1 MKKMAVALFSAIVV
15 LFAQAGLA
23 DAWARHGFHHHFGHH
38 RFFVGTTFF
47 VGPFWGPSWW
57 WDPYWYPPAYQPPVV
72 IQQQPPVYLQQN
84 QPAPPPAVAYWYYC
98 PDSKAYYPYVQ
109 QCPAG
114 WLKVV
119 PKTAP
124 SDQ

>member
-1 MKKMAVALFSAIVV
+1 
-15 LFAQAGLA
+15 
-23 DAWARHGFHHHFGHH
+23 
-38 RFFVGTTFF
+38 VGTTFF
-47 VGPFWGPSWW
+47 VGPFWGPSWG

-72 IQQQPPVYLQQN
+72 IQQQPQVYI
-84 QPAPPPAVAYWYYC
+84 QPAPPPPEAYWYYC

-109 QCPAG
+109 QCPVG